1 MVRGDVKQV
10 RDGEIL
16 ITYRSFDGNRSGQ
29 ARMTYS
35 RNLKATIETRT
46 LDDTRHISMWGPDLK
61 RIVLRSADN
70 APAKGTYTIKITKL

>member
-1 MVRGDVKQV
+1 
-10 RDGEIL
+10 
-16 ITYRSFDGNRSGQ
+16 
-29 ARMTYS
+29 MTYS